1 MASLEDIISAM
12 DTDSGT
18 ASPCASHSNDDIKES
33 LQKMK
38 ELPPL
43 GPAFLVGL
51 DGTPLPPQEKKLG
64 LSNPAQMDMIDRLR
78 DLNIQ
83 QFVALPQLVV
93 VGDQSSGK
101 SSVLEAV
108 MEFPL
113 PRDSGLCTRFATN
126 ITFHRS
132 PTTSVSVS
140 IIPGPSCPP
149 LRADALRRYKKNLKS
164 LDDETFI
171 AVLEEVGSHHPPRSY
186 SLTLFPGVSCNG
198 RCWKR
203 RGARRGDEDVLG

>member
-1 MASLEDIISAM
+1 
-12 DTDSGT
+12 
-18 ASPCASHSNDDIKES
+18 
-33 LQKMK
+33 MK
-38 ELPPL
+38 T
-43 GPAFLVGL
+43 
-51 DGTPLPPQEKKLG
+51 TPGEKTLG

-93 VGDQSSGK
+93 VGDPSSGK

-132 PTTSVSVS
+132 PTTTVS
-140 IIPGPSCPP
+140 IALTPGLTCPP
-149 LRADALRRYKKNLKS
+149 LRADALRRYKKDLPS
-164 LDDETFI
+164 LDDKTFL
-171 AVLEEVGSHHPPRSY
+171 AVLEEVGKIRHALHSSTSY
-186 SLTLFPGVSCNG
+186 
-198 RCWKR
+198 
-203 RGARRGDEDVLG
+203 

>member
-1 MASLEDIISAM
+1 M
-12 DTDSGT
+12 DADSMT
-18 ASPCASHSNDDIKES
+18 TSPYAFHSNDDIDES
-33 LQKMK
+33 VRKMK
-38 ELPPL
+38 ELPIHR
-43 GPAFLVGL
+43 PASLHGF
-51 DGTPLPPQEKKLG
+51 DDMPLPQQEKKLG

-126 ITFHRS
+126 ITFTGRQ
-132 PTTSVSVS
+132 PQVSS
-140 IIPGPSCPP
+140 
-149 LRADALRRYKKNLKS
+149 S
-164 LDDETFI
+164 LSSQKLSS
-171 AVLEEVGSHHPPRSY
+171 A
-186 SLTLFPGVSCNG
+186 
-198 RCWKR
+198 
-203 RGARRGDEDVLG
+203 

>member
-1 MASLEDIISAM
+1 
-12 DTDSGT
+12 
-18 ASPCASHSNDDIKES
+18 
-33 LQKMK
+33 MK
-38 ELPPL
+38 ELL
-43 GPAFLVGL
+43 IHHPASLLGL
-51 DGTPLPPQEKKLG
+51 DDMPLPPQKKKLG

-113 PRDSGLCTRFATN
+113 PSDSGLCTRFATN
-126 ITFHRS
+126 ITFRRS
-132 PTTSVSVS
+132 STTSVFVP
-140 IIPGPSCPP
+140 IIPGSSCPP
-149 LRADALRRYKKNLKS
+149 LRADALRRYKKDLQS

-186 SLTLFPGVSCNG
+186 SLTFFPGVSCNG

-203 RGARRGDEDVLG
+203 RGAR

>member
-1 MASLEDIISAM
+1 MASLEEIIGAM
-12 DTDSGT
+12 ESGLIT
-18 ASPCASHSNDDIKES
+18 TSPFACHSNDDIDES
-33 LQKMK
+33 VLEMK
-38 ELPPL
+38 ELPIHRPES
-43 GPAFLVGL
+43 LVGV
-51 DGTPLPPQEKKLG
+51 DDMPPSPQEKKLG

-126 ITFHRS
+126 ITFRRS
-132 PTTSVSVS
+132 PTTSVAVS

-149 LRADALRRYKKNLKS
+149 LRADALRRYKRDIQT
-164 LDDETFI
+164 LDDQTFI
-171 AVLEEVGSHHPPRSY
+171 AVLEEVGSHHPPRS
-186 SLTLFPGVSCNG
+186 
-198 RCWKR
+198 
-203 RGARRGDEDVLG
+203 